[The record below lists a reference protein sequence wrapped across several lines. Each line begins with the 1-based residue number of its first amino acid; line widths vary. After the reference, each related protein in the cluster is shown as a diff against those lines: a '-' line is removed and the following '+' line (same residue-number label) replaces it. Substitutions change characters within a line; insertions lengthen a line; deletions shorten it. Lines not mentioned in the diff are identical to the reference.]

1 MNKKLLLATMSLA
14 VLAACTDNDFQSQNK
29 NVAEEISP
37 SQFELINGD
46 GDATRASWNDASSAI
61 SFSATQGDLF
71 TLYHGG
77 TCAAAGDPLTTFEN
91 AIYTAQPGT
100 PATLSTP
107 SMIKAGMAVMVW
119 PADTTFN
126 SSNFTG
132 GKFQITI
139 PAAQTDFVNQLPYVS
154 DLITIGVYTGTKHKP
169 ADYNTAGYDRK
180 YPIFM
185 RQMGSLLTLKAD
197 YAGTDAELAKL
208 YEGGAEAGDDPIKPI
223 ELTGVTLSTKA
234 TGATKFTKQIP
245 VIFTAA
251 NANWP
256 APATL
261 NHKWTYVTSFDKA
274 NIDAADQTATL
285 SAKEKSLLP
294 GNQGAKI
301 IILPSKSDADIDEA
315 AVIVETYYGKVVV
328 AANGVAG
335 SKYDDAT
342 EYVDAWSRYLTNPAT
357 KTGDETETTVK
368 DADGKTKVTSN
379 IVKGMTQTI
388 NWFSSADRKSTNA
401 TVKNEPVGGNLTRY
415 VKVLLKHLDMSE
427 LHVKSDKQLRDVV
440 RVWKKMNLPAVT
452 VYLDGGKEGDAEGE
466 FTISQK
472 TIKTINTI
480 NNGTLKFQ
488 VKPCNVDGEK
498 CNTIV
503 VTGASTEAE
512 VQNIA
517 FITYNDVDESGTF
530 NAGDVQA
537 KVVLANETTAWQWK
551 GTVKVQA
558 DGVAQIINK
567 GIMTNAAAATLK
579 TAENDGTQNNVPL
592 VNDGTWNIT
601 AGDLTVQFD
610 VTNNG
615 TVNIKKG
622 AEYHQD
628 IIAPATATTFTNEAL
643 TLPGRFLANPQNE
656 KIGLVN
662 NAGVFAVTGTT
673 AKKGIINNYGLIE
686 HGKYP
691 GDAYNKDAK
700 TYITANEMGVG
711 AGNPTFANA
720 FDAETEETP
729 AINKLGRINLP
740 YSNKDEDNISVSAA
754 LSTGFVSV
762 TVASGD
768 APEDKKLNLTVVG
781 DKVNY
786 VIIKGGIE
794 TVTEMTAAIKY
805 IEFDDENDTE
815 IAWQAGTS
823 TTPVTATYDG
833 LIVLSPVNI
842 KLYTTVDVIKAT
854 YLGAKMYVG
863 GTLKY
868 NSGDIEEALWS
879 GYYGDTKANVPS
891 MYITY

>member
-14 VLAACTDNDFQSQNK
+14 VLAACTDNDFESQNK

-37 SQFELINGD
+37 IQFELINGD
-46 GDATRASWNDASSAI
+46 GDATRASWNEASSAI

-77 TCAAAGDPLTTFEN
+77 TCAAVSDPLSGFEN

-107 SMIKAGMAVMVW
+107 SMIKAGKAIMVW

-126 SSNFTG
+126 SSDFTG

-154 DLITIGVYTGTKHKP
+154 DLITIGAYTGTKHKP

-223 ELTGVTLSTKA
+223 ELTGVTLSTNA
-234 TGATKFTKQIP
+234 GGTTLFTKKIP

-256 APATL
+256 AAATL
-261 NHKWTYVTSFDKA
+261 NHAWTYVTSFDA
-274 NIDAADQTATL
+274 ASIAAADQTATL

-301 IILPSKSDADIDEA
+301 IILPSKNTTADIDEA

-357 KTGDETETTVK
+357 KTVDETETTVK

-472 TIKTINTI
+472 TIETINTI

-488 VKPCNVDGEK
+488 VKPCNDAGEK

-503 VTGASTEAE
+503 VTGASTNAE

-517 FITYNDVDESGTF
+517 FITYNDVDASGTF
-530 NAGDVQA
+530 TAGDVQA

-558 DGVAQIINK
+558 NGVAQIINK

-628 IIAPATATTFTNEAL
+628 IIAPATVTTFTNEAL
-643 TLPGRFLANPQNE
+643 SLPGRFLADPE
-656 KIGLVN
+656 DEEIGLVN

-673 AKKGIINNYGLIE
+673 AKKGVINNYGLIE
-686 HGKYP
+686 HGVYP
-691 GDAYNKDAK
+691 GEAYNKDAK
-700 TYITANEMGVG
+700 TFITANEQGG
-711 AGNPTFANA
+711 APSFATTFNKTSGS
-720 FDAETEETP
+720 E
-729 AINKLGRINLP
+729 NKLGRINLP
-740 YSNKDEDNISVSAA
+740 YSNRTEDNISVSAA

-768 APEDKKLNLTVVG
+768 APVDKKLNLTVVG

-842 KLYTTVDVIKAT
+842 KLYTTVDVKKAT

-863 GTLKY
+863 GELKY
-868 NSGDIEEALWS
+868 NGGAIADALWN
-879 GYYGDTKANVPS
+879 GYYGETKAKVPS

>member
-14 VLAACTDNDFQSQNK
+14 VLAACTDNDFESQNK

-37 SQFELINGD
+37 IQFELINGD
-46 GDATRASWNDASSAI
+46 GDATRASWNEASSAI

-77 TCAAAGDPLTTFEN
+77 TCAAVGDPLTAFEN

-107 SMIKAGMAVMVW
+107 SMIKEGMAVMVW

-126 SSNFTG
+126 SSGFTG

-154 DLITIGVYTGTKHKP
+154 DLITIGAYTGTKHKD

-245 VIFTAA
+245 VKFTAA

-261 NHKWTYVTSFDKA
+261 NHKWTYVTSFDA
-274 NIDAADQTATL
+274 GSIVDAEQTATL

-315 AVIVETYYGKVVV
+315 AVIVETYYGKVIV

-335 SKYDDAT
+335 SEYTDA
-342 EYVDAWSRYLTNPAT
+342 EYAKAWSRYLTNPAT
-357 KTGDETETTVK
+357 KTGDEEISDPVVK
-368 DADGKTKVTSN
+368 DADNKTKVTSN

-415 VKVLLKHLDMSE
+415 VTVLLNHLDMSE

-472 TIKTINTI
+472 TIETINTI

-488 VKPCNVDGEK
+488 VKPCIVAGEECTK
-498 CNTIV
+498 IV
-503 VTGASTEAE
+503 VTGGGEI
-512 VQNIA
+512 QNMA
-517 FITYNDVDESGTF
+517 FIDDTDADAGTDPVASVVF
-530 NAGDVQA
+530 KAG
-537 KVVLANETTAWQWK
+537 ETWNWK

-558 DGVAQIINK
+558 DGVAKFINE
-567 GIMTNAAAATLK
+567 GTLENAGDAVLK
-579 TAENDGTQNNVPL
+579 TAENDGTANNVL
-592 VNDGTWNIT
+592 LQNDGTWNINSGT
-601 AGDLTVQFD
+601 LFVQFS
-610 VTNNG
+610 VTNNKV
-615 TVNIKKG
+615 VNIAKN
-622 AEYHQD
+622 AEYRQD
-628 IIAPATATTFTNEAL
+628 GTDHIFTNDATTKED
-643 TLPGRFLANPQNE
+643 RFLAAAE
-656 KIGLVN
+656 KPEKVGKVIN
-662 NAGVFAVTGTT
+662 KGVFATVNAG
-673 AKKGIINNYGLIE
+673 KINNYGLIE
-686 HGKYP
+686 HADK
-691 GDAYNKDAK
+691 AAK
-700 TYITANEMGVG
+700 TYISANQTAAIDFTEPFG
-711 AGNPTFANA
+711 PT
-720 FDAETEETP
+720 
-729 AINKLGRINLP
+729 NKMGRINLP
-740 YSNKDEDNISVSAA
+740 WSNKDEENVSIEAA
-754 LSTGFVSV
+754 LNQGFVSV
-762 TVASGD
+762 TIDGEVTGA
-768 APEDKKLNLTVVG
+768 LNAAAVG
-781 DKVNY
+781 PRVNY
-786 VIIKGGIE
+786 VIINSGVTSIE
-794 TVTEMTAAIKY
+794 DMPAGAQIKY
-805 IEFDDENDTE
+805 LEINNTSKEEIAWNVTTAQTFTGLIVLTKVNINLDTE
-815 IAWQAGTS
+815 IA
-823 TTPVTATYDG
+823 AT
-833 LIVLSPVNI
+833 V
-842 KLYTTVDVIKAT
+842 T
-854 YLGAKMYVG
+854 YLGADMYVG
-863 GTLKY
+863 GTFNKAATDWDGYFGATSGNVATKY
-868 NSGDIEEALWS
+868 V
-879 GYYGDTKANVPS
+879 TF
-891 MYITY
+891 

>member
-37 SQFELINGD
+37 IQFELINGD
-46 GDATRASWNDASSAI
+46 GDATRASWNDASAAI
-61 SFSATQGDLF
+61 SFSATDGDLF

-77 TCAAAGDPLTTFEN
+77 TCAAEDQPLTGFEN

-126 SSNFTG
+126 SSNFTD

-139 PAAQTDFVNQLPYVS
+139 PAEQTDFVNQLPYVS
-154 DLITIGVYTGTKHKP
+154 DLITIGAYTGTKHKP

-245 VIFTAA
+245 VKFTAA

-256 APATL
+256 VPATL
-261 NHKWTYVTSFDKA
+261 NHKWTYVTSFDA
-274 NIDAADQTATL
+274 GSIVDAEQTATL

-328 AANGVAG
+328 AAHGVAG
-335 SKYDDAT
+335 S
-342 EYVDAWSRYLTNPAT
+342 EYTDPEYAKAWSRYLTDPST
-357 KTGDETETTVK
+357 KTTFEEITNPVVK
-368 DADGKTKVTSN
+368 DADNKTKVTSN

-401 TVKNEPVGGNLTRY
+401 TVKTEPVGGNLTRY
-415 VKVLLKHLDMSE
+415 VTVLLNHLDMSE

-472 TIKTINTI
+472 TIETINTI

-488 VKPCNVDGEK
+488 VKPCNVAGEK

-503 VTGASTEAE
+503 VTGASTKAE

-537 KVVLANETTAWQWK
+537 KVVLAKETTAWQWK

-558 DGVAQIINK
+558 NGVAQIINK

-628 IIAPATATTFTNEAL
+628 IIAPATVTTFTNEAL
-643 TLPGRFLANPQNE
+643 SLPGRFLADPE
-656 KIGLVN
+656 DEEIGLVN

-673 AKKGIINNYGLIE
+673 AKKGVINNYGLIE
-686 HGKYP
+686 HGVYP
-691 GDAYNKDAK
+691 GEAYNKDAK
-700 TYITANEMGVG
+700 TFITANQQG
-711 AGNPTFANA
+711 ADPSFATA
-720 FDAETEETP
+720 FNKTDGSQ
-729 AINKLGRINLP
+729 NKLGRINLP
-740 YSNKDEDNISVSAA
+740 YSNKDEDNISVNAA

-768 APEDKKLNLTVVG
+768 APVDKKLNLTVVG

-842 KLYTTVDVIKAT
+842 KLYTTVDVKKAT

-863 GTLKY
+863 GELKY
-868 NSGDIEEALWS
+868 NGGAIADALWN
-879 GYYGDTKANVPS
+879 GYYGETKAKVPS